1 MITIART
8 NISFND
14 FASVIS
20 HDRIRQHC
28 VASPWP
34 LVPPFVSESPK
45 FPSENCVI
53 LRLGAF
59 RMMVLT
65 AFEASFVPFVS
76 TGNSFLGGVHRLAAL
91 GALWVLSWLERHLGV
106 VFLDVSL
113 ELEHS
118 LTHLFSLL
126 IQILLC
132 WRRGWKGQ
140 KNVKKLGWESL
151 RTST

>member
-1 MITIART
+1 MAI
-8 NISFND
+8 
-14 FASVIS
+14 FAVQLILVLCAVC
-20 HDRIRQHC
+20 RVQHL
-28 VASPWP
+28 AAHS
-34 LVPPFVSESPK
+34 
-45 FPSENCVI
+45 
-53 LRLGAF
+53 
-59 RMMVLT
+59 

-106 VFLDVSL
+106 GFLDFSL